1 MFIFHLEVRQ
11 KKWTFWRSL
20 KACENEARIS
30 RKEKIVLL
38 VRHLNVP
45 LENCLLPECPYGAR
59 EVTSTFYNWL
69 LNVLFIFLVIY
80 LIAFTF
86 AEVFGLT
93 NITVADWNA
102 VNNIL

>member
-45 LENCLLPECPYGAR
+45 LENCLLPECLYGAR